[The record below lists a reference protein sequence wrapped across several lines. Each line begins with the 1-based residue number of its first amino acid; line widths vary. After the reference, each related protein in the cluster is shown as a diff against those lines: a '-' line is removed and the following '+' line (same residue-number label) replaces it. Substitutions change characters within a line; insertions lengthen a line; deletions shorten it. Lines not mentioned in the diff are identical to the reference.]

1 MFEKSSAK
9 RFILFATGGTPNK
22 ATKEIDE
29 VWKNNLSAEELQT
42 IPHFYMQSGI
52 CYEKM
57 SFWNR
62 TLMKMMSNVLE
73 KKKNKDSAEEG
84 FAQSIKSSYDITSA
98 EYAQPLIKC
107 VLER

>member
-1 MFEKSSAK
+1 
-9 RFILFATGGTPNK
+9 
-22 ATKEIDE
+22 
-29 VWKNNLSAEELQT
+29 
-42 IPHFYMQSGI
+42 
-52 CYEKM
+52 
-57 SFWNR
+57 
-62 TLMKMMSNVLE
+62 MKMMSNVLE